1 MNYDSSDFAGGV
13 PMNEPDAVR
22 CCAPAAS
29 AYSDGIP
36 AGYLDNPCIPAGSHN
51 RSHKVMEHRKLEI
64 RKVIGREILDSRG
77 NPTVEAQVMLKDG
90 TVGMGKSPSGASTGA
105 FEAVELRDMN
115 LKRYGGKGTLKAV
128 NHINVELNNSVLAM
142 DSSETY
148 SVDKAMIDED
158 KTHDKARFGANSILA
173 V

>member
-1 MNYDSSDFAGGV
+1 MNYNSSDFAGGV

-29 AYSDGIP
+29 AYSDGIS

-105 FEAVELRDMN
+105 FEAYE
-115 LKRYGGKGTLKAV
+115 
-128 NHINVELNNSVLAM
+128 S
-142 DSSETY
+142 
-148 SVDKAMIDED
+148 
-158 KTHDKARFGANSILA
+158 
-173 V
+173 

>member
-51 RSHKVMEHRKLEI
+51 RSQRL
-64 RKVIGREILDSRG
+64 
-77 NPTVEAQVMLKDG
+77 
-90 TVGMGKSPSGASTGA
+90 
-105 FEAVELRDMN
+105 
-115 LKRYGGKGTLKAV
+115 
-128 NHINVELNNSVLAM
+128 
-142 DSSETY
+142 
-148 SVDKAMIDED
+148 
-158 KTHDKARFGANSILA
+158 
-173 V
+173 

>member
-1 MNYDSSDFAGGV
+1 MNYNSSDFAGGV

-29 AYSDGIP
+29 AYSDGIS

-77 NPTVEAQVMLKDG
+77 NPTG
-90 TVGMGKSPSGASTGA
+90 TGYAKRRNSWNGKVT
-105 FEAVELRDMN
+105 
-115 LKRYGGKGTLKAV
+115 KRC
-128 NHINVELNNSVLAM
+128 INRCV
-142 DSSETY
+142 
-148 SVDKAMIDED
+148 
-158 KTHDKARFGANSILA
+158 
-173 V
+173 